1 VLKKVEVMQSYAAEV
16 TSVEEEEVDAGQL
29 YLKVSPSE

>member
-1 VLKKVEVMQSYAAEV
+1 MQSYGAEV
-16 TSVEEEEVDAGQL
+16 TSVEEEEVDGGQL